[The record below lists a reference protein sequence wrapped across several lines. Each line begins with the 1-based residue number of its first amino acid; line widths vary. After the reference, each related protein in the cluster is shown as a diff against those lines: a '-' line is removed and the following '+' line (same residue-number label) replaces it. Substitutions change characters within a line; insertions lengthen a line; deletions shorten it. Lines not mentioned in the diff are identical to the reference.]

1 MKKWYENCSFYLDCN
16 QEDRIMVEKEFK
28 KRPYDAPFLLPH
40 EFLYLLC
47 NGENRLE
54 VIERSHNPEL
64 ISEK

>member
-1 MKKWYENCSFYLDCN
+1 
-16 QEDRIMVEKEFK
+16 MVEKEFK

-54 VIERSHNPEL
+54 VIERSHNPDL
-64 ISEK
+64 ASEKQHINNWELPNKEKGGH